1 MTEKTYVVR
10 LGCKDQPGIV
20 ATVTTVLA
28 HMGGNIL
35 ESNQFWD
42 RQADH
47 FFLRIAIT
55 VPAWVTRDAIEE
67 ALRLHLG
74 I

>member
-35 ESNQFWD
+35 ESNQIG
-42 RQADH
+42 RAH
-47 FFLRIAIT
+47 
-55 VPAWVTRDAIEE
+55 V
-67 ALRLHLG
+67 
-74 I
+74 